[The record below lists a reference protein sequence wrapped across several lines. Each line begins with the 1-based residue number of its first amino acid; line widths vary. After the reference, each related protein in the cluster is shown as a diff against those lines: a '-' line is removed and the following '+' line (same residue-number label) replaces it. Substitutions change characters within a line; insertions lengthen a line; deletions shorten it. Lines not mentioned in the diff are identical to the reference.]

1 MNKLVLCLVSIFF
14 LMTASVKSSV
24 FKKGEWQ
31 IDKIKL
37 YKKKAKASYYHDKF
51 NGRKTASGKRFYNN
65 KLTAAHRKFP
75 FGTRLKVTNE
85 NNRKSVIVE
94 ITDRGP
100 FIRNRE
106 IDLSKKAFM
115 DIASNERSGLQDVRI
130 EIIEK

>member
-115 DIASNERSGLQDVRI
+115 DIASNERSGLQDVKI

>member
-1 MNKLVLCLVSIFF
+1 MNKLVLGLVSIFF
-14 LMTASVKSSV
+14 LMMASVKSSV

>member
-24 FKKGEWQ
+24 FKKGEWR

>member
-1 MNKLVLCLVSIFF
+1 
-14 LMTASVKSSV
+14 MTASVKSSV

>member
-1 MNKLVLCLVSIFF
+1 MNKLVLGLVSIFF

-24 FKKGEWQ
+24 FKKGEWR